1 MRRPFVYFTIP
12 TLLGIVYY
20 YYINANIYLILSLFI
35 LTLIINFIGLKLNH
49 SMTILII
56 ISFFLLGILITSVK
70 VESSQLH
77 NYIDKPIEMEGTIKD
92 LKSVGEGEGKYVV
105 QVNNV
110 IINGTKI
117 KVSEKSILKVFG
129 DKKLNLG
136 DTIYFRGILK
146 EPLPNTNPKLFNYKL
161 NLLSNNIHTTIT
173 IRNHSITTIEK
184 GKTNLLF
191 RLKINFINRIEE
203 VLDLYLT
210 EENSSLMKSILLGKY
225 SYLDEDVIEQFR
237 DLGLS
242 HILAVSG
249 LHIGIITS
257 LFILLFAYL
266 GFNRKV
272 NIGFTI
278 GIIWIYGYMIGNP
291 PSVLRANMMFSLL
304 LLSQLLA
311 EPYDSVN
318 TLFFSLFILAI
329 VNPFWIFNIGLQL
342 SFIATFFI
350 IYFTDKFNIILYSK
364 DNAIVKPLGGIL
376 SAQIGLIPIL
386 AYYFNRIPV
395 VSLVTNLIL
404 VPIFAI
410 CLVLCIFL
418 MFFLLSA
425 AVYPIQL
432 GF

>member
-1 MRRPFVYFTIP
+1 M
-12 TLLGIVYY
+12 
-20 YYINANIYLILSLFI
+20 
-35 LTLIINFIGLKLNH
+35 
-49 SMTILII
+49 
-56 ISFFLLGILITSVK
+56 
-70 VESSQLH
+70 
-77 NYIDKPIEMEGTIKD
+77 
-92 LKSVGEGEGKYVV
+92 
-105 QVNNV
+105 
-110 IINGTKI
+110 
-117 KVSEKSILKVFG
+117 
-129 DKKLNLG
+129 
-136 DTIYFRGILK
+136 
-146 EPLPNTNPKLFNYKL
+146 
-161 NLLSNNIHTTIT
+161 
-173 IRNHSITTIEK
+173 
-184 GKTNLLF
+184 
-191 RLKINFINRIEE
+191 
-203 VLDLYLT
+203 LDLYLT

-418 MFFLLSA
+418 MFFSFISSSISHSIGILTNILLN
-425 AVYPIQL
+425 IQFKNL
-432 GF
+432 RY